1 MSSDLLE
8 PQADQVKTHTIKP
21 RLMDIFER
29 KSMPT
34 DDVDKD
40 SYFIPAP
47 DEDDYLD
54 DEFDLDDDD
63 LDLDEMPNEEDF
75 IPEKI
80 SSSQSSN
87 EGTSRY
93 SAAFD
98 EGTLLLAVKG
108 LNKFYRQGG
117 RGIHILNNV
126 DLRIYSG
133 EIAALVGPSGSGKST
148 LLHILGLLDTSTSG
162 QIVMGDRDISQ
173 LSDLARTKL
182 RSEHIGFI
190 YQFHHLLP
198 EFTAL
203 ENVAMPQIIT
213 GVNPKHATDKA
224 AVLLEQLKLG
234 HRLNHRP
241 ATLSGGE
248 QQRVAIARALINDP
262 YLLFADEPTGNLDP
276 ETSDE
281 VFELLLDL
289 VRSRGIGALIAT
301 HNMDLAQQMDRI
313 LEVKSG
319 RILPY

>member
-1 MSSDLLE
+1 MLL
-8 PQADQVKTHTIKP
+8 
-21 RLMDIFER
+21 
-29 KSMPT
+29 S
-34 DDVDKD
+34 
-40 SYFIPAP
+40 
-47 DEDDYLD
+47 
-54 DEFDLDDDD
+54 
-63 LDLDEMPNEEDF
+63 
-75 IPEKI
+75 
-80 SSSQSSN
+80 
-87 EGTSRY
+87 
-93 SAAFD
+93 
-98 EGTLLLAVKG
+98 VKG

-162 QIVMGDRDISQ
+162 HLMMGDRDISK
-173 LSDLARTKL
+173 LSDHARTKL

-198 EFTAL
+198 EFSAL
-203 ENVAMPQIIT
+203 ENVAIPLIIS
-213 GVNPKHATDKA
+213 GVNPKDAQDRA

-234 HRLNHRP
+234 HRLTHRP

-276 ETSDE
+276 ETSEE
-281 VFELLLDL
+281 VFDLLLNL